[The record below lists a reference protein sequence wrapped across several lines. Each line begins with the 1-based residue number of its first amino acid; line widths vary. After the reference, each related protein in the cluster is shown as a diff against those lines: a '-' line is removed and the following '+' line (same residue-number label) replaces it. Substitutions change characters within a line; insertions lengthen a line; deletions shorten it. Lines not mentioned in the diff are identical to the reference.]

1 VAWARLAADLGYSDQ
16 AHFSRDFAA
25 NVGVT
30 PSEYSRMCAAG
41 RAPHSSGSRST
52 RALAPWQR
60 VISELRE
67 HDDAER
73 QGEHRPCESIVRT
86 QRRRNSRVSDFLVGC
101 DGAGGAPGTS
111 KLSWSS

>member
-1 VAWARLAADLGYSDQ
+1 MLATTTTVQLLRHVAGEPLDA
-16 AHFSRDFAA
+16 
-25 NVGVT
+25 T
-30 PSEYSRMCAAG
+30 
-41 RAPHSSGSRST
+41 
-52 RALAPWQR
+52 ALP
-60 VISELRE
+60 

-73 QGEHRPCESIVRT
+73 HVEHHPCELTVRT